1 MDDSMDG
8 NDKTGGTLRTRG
20 PAPRGGEGR
29 VKQSFSHGRSKSVVV
44 ETKARKRVLK
54 PTEGG
59 PSAAGGAAPAPRAPA
74 PAPRQADPAAAAAR
88 AA

>member
-44 ETKARKRVLK
+44 ETKARKRGVWGRCSRYMRHSRQRRCTRHRSY
-54 PTEGG
+54 TETV
-59 PSAAGGAAPAPRAPA
+59 ATAVTV
-74 PAPRQADPAAAAAR
+74 
-88 AA
+88 

>member
-44 ETKARKRVLK
+44 DKKK
-54 PTEGG
+54 P
-59 PSAAGGAAPAPRAPA
+59 
-74 PAPRQADPAAAAAR
+74 
-88 AA
+88 

>member
-44 ETKARKRVLK
+44 ETKARKRVVK

-59 PSAAGGAAPAPRAPA
+59 APACLAVQRRRGPRVS
-74 PAPRQADPAAAAAR
+74 
-88 AA
+88 